1 LQFSIMSET
10 LSPKPTPP
18 PIEKK
23 VAEVPDLV
31 AFGVVVIIAWLV
43 TDYMEKELL
52 SVSFLPQQ
60 AVIARW
66 LGFFVILLVYY
77 GLIRIHVRVKTE
89 IS

>member
-1 LQFSIMSET
+1 MNES
-10 LSPKPTPP
+10 LSPESTPVST
-18 PIEKK
+18 EKK

-52 SVSFLPQQ
+52 AVSIIPQQ

-77 GLIRIHVRVKTE
+77 GLIRIHVRVRTE
-89 IS
+89 IR